1 MTMDDLNQGLY
12 DMIVYLLNTLPNMLH
27 IAHELVE

>member
-1 MTMDDLNQGLY
+1 MAMDDLNQGLY

-27 IAHELVE
+27 IAH